1 MFPVDAMALGPT
13 RFHRRVLFVAVAAV
27 YSQTIGAH
35 EQVEAPT
42 VHVIGHYETA
52 VGSSDA
58 ASEGGVTG
66 KRIETRPLL
75 RTGEVIE
82 LVPGMI
88 VTQHSG
94 DGKANQYFLRGYNL
108 DHGTDFALWVEGM
121 PVNMPT
127 HGHGQGYADINFMI
141 PELVSRIGFRKGPYF
156 AEEGD
161 FSSAGVARI
170 HYADKLDQGLASVM
184 LGSNRY
190 KRGVFANS
198 SSLGKGNLLYAVE
211 AVGSDGP
218 WDSPQDLRKLNGV
231 LRFSEGTEKDGFSA
245 SLMAYEAKWN
255 STDQIPQRAIDQ
267 GLIGR
272 FGALDTTDGG
282 RTHRYSAS
290 FSSARPV
297 GPWTLHLDTYL
308 INYSLSLWSNFSFF
322 AGNPTNGDQFQQV
335 DDRTVYGFNPSYSF
349 VTPIGGIDSVTTV
362 GMQNRFDDIRRVALY
377 DTQARQIIGVTRQ
390 DRVRQLSSGLYAQN
404 AAQWNDWFR
413 TLAGL
418 RFDQYRFDVDSNLGA
433 NSGKRNDHLVSPKLS
448 LIFGPW
454 AQTEFFV
461 NSGYGFHSND
471 ARGTV
476 IRVDPKNPSTAVDP
490 VRPLVRTRGEEL
502 GVRTEIIPGV
512 QSSLA
517 FWQLKQ
523 DSELLFVGDAGTT
536 EPSYPSLRRGVEW
549 INYARPTDWLL
560 IDAELAV
567 TRARFR
573 DNPAGDRIPG
583 AVERTATL
591 GVTVDNEGAWYG
603 ALQIRHFGPRPL
615 IEDNTVRSPG
625 TTIANLRVGYRID
638 RNTRIHLDVLNLF
651 SKKSDDITYY
661 YGSCLRNEVGV
672 VPECPAGGGG
682 AGVNDRHFH
691 PVEPRQLRL
700 SLITRF

>member
-1 MFPVDAMALGPT
+1 MAGTSPAMTSEITASMDKAVMADPPRTLIITNGAAGADAPALGLAQAMGAEPIVK
-13 RFHRRVLFVAVAAV
+13 HVALKQPYLVLAPYGPAPK
-27 YSQTIGAH
+27 SEIGS
-35 EQVEAPT
+35 AP
-42 VHVIGHYETA
+42 
-52 VGSSDA
+52 
-58 ASEGGVTG
+58 
-66 KRIETRPLL
+66 
-75 RTGEVIE
+75 
-82 LVPGMI
+82 
-88 VTQHSG
+88 
-94 DGKANQYFLRGYNL
+94 
-108 DHGTDFALWVEGM
+108 W
-121 PVNMPT
+121 
-127 HGHGQGYADINFMI
+127 
-141 PELVSRIGFRKGPYF
+141 PEL
-156 AEEGD
+156 
-161 FSSAGVARI
+161 
-170 HYADKLDQGLASVM
+170 
-184 LGSNRY
+184 
-190 KRGVFANS
+190 
-198 SSLGKGNLLYAVE
+198 
-211 AVGSDGP
+211 
-218 WDSPQDLRKLNGV
+218 
-231 LRFSEGTEKDGFSA
+231 
-245 SLMAYEAKWN
+245 
-255 STDQIPQRAIDQ
+255 
-267 GLIGR
+267 
-272 FGALDTTDGG
+272 
-282 RTHRYSAS
+282 
-290 FSSARPV
+290 
-297 GPWTLHLDTYL
+297 
-308 INYSLSLWSNFSFF
+308 
-322 AGNPTNGDQFQQV
+322 
-335 DDRTVYGFNPSYSF
+335 
-349 VTPIGGIDSVTTV
+349 
-362 GMQNRFDDIRRVALY
+362 
-377 DTQARQIIGVTRQ
+377 IIGVTRQ

-591 GVTVDNEGAWYG
+591 GVTVDNEGSWYG
-603 ALQIRHFGPRPL
+603 ALQVRHFGPRPL
-615 IEDNTVRSPG
+615 VEDNTIRSPG
-625 TTIANLRVGYRID
+625 TARFVLR
-638 RNTRIHLDVLNLF
+638 
-651 SKKSDDITYY
+651 SSD
-661 YGSCLRNEVGV
+661 SR
-672 VPECPAGGGG
+672 P
-682 AGVNDRHFH
+682 
-691 PVEPRQLRL
+691 
-700 SLITRF
+700 